1 LLAPAA
7 EHRPRVAGAPEAYRV
22 GLCHPGHASL
32 RQATEVDFQTTLVDA
47 YLVKVDRAS
56 MLNSLEVRAPWLDHR
71 IIEFAFGRLSDDLR
85 ATAGE
90 LKILPRRLA
99 QRLLPPTLDLRRK
112 WGLTLPLAS
121 WFKGEWG
128 TYIESVLREADPH
141 LLSRRVIGELI
152 AGQRRGFENTA
163 RLFALTLF
171 ELWRREYRVTCSG
184 ATSPAGRDGIEA
196 STA

>member
-1 LLAPAA
+1 MA
-7 EHRPRVAGAPEAYRV
+7 ETPEAYRA
-22 GLCHPGHASL
+22 GLCLPGRAPL

-56 MLNSLEVRAPWLDHR
+56 MLNSLEVRAPWLDYR
-71 IIEFAFGRLSDDLR
+71 IIEFAFGRLTDELR
-85 ATAGE
+85 ATTSE

-99 QRLLPPTLDLRRK
+99 QRLLPPALDLRRK
-112 WGLTLPLAS
+112 WGLSLPLAS

-128 TYIESVLREADPH
+128 AYMESVLREADPVV
-141 LLSRRVIGELI
+141 LDRRVIGELL

-171 ELWRREYRVTCSG
+171 ELWRREYRVACSG
-184 ATSPAGRDGIEA
+184 ATHAPDHN
-196 STA
+196 